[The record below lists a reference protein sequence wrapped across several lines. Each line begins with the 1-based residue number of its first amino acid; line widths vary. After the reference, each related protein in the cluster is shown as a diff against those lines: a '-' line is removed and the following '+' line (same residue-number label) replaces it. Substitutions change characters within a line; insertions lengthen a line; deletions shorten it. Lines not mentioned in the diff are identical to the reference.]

1 MEVWECL
8 KNGRKTFNSHITLN
22 LPLNWDLI
30 SNLTK
35 TVFSL
40 TLTLWQ
46 DSGYYSCQADNKLGI
61 IRSRNVQLKI
71 PCKYNADTFCK
82 YVLTADIISYL
93 AATSVTLL
101 NDRRYSVSTLTSDTV
116 EVHWTLTA
124 DTVCLIET
132 RPCTLQPLL
141 EYCPLWNTRY
151 FTLIIRQSLS
161 WELAAQSTVLLQA
174 WSSLYPG
181 LEHCLIICNILNPGS
196 MLNINVRFKTQCVS
210 LEHSFRFLTRQAP
223 LSQDPQS
230 LLFQPPR
237 PWPDHALLLRHFSIL
252 AQPYNHL
259 EQTKGKIDQTIW
271 VAVIAKSLIINY
283 YYFSIPYL
291 LQSPFFALE
300 ILESQNWIL
309 VGMFNQCFIE
319 YFHWINIT

>member
-8 KNGRKTFNSHITLN
+8 KNGWKTFNSHITLN

-132 RPCTLQPLL
+132 RPCTVQPLL
-141 EYCPLWNTRY
+141 EYCLLWNTRY

-174 WSSLYPG
+174 WSSLYPC
-181 LEHCLIICNILNPGS
+181 LEHCFIICNILNPGS
-196 MLNINVRFKTQCVS
+196 MLNINVRFKTPCGPMCN
-210 LEHSFRFLTRQAP
+210 TRT
-223 LSQDPQS
+223 
-230 LLFQPPR
+230 LFQISHKTGPTFSRPPKPPIPTPPAMAR
-237 PWPDHALLLRHFSIL
+237 SCLALTTLQH
-252 AQPYNHL
+252 PGP
-259 EQTKGKIDQTIW
+259 T
-271 VAVIAKSLIINY
+271 
-283 YYFSIPYL
+283 
-291 LQSPFFALE
+291 LQSPGANE
-300 ILESQNWIL
+300 R
-309 VGMFNQCFIE
+309 
-319 YFHWINIT
+319 